1 MGGALSRVVEP
12 FFCLSP
18 EASQDLRI
26 PSLLCSQ
33 RWGPFSLLEQRS
45 YCLSDLRVSCF
56 WETEPPS
63 PVRLSQAS
71 QLRFPVFLLRLWQN
85 QSCCFWGLPH
95 GLGAGPLVWLGAPSV
110 EQQTSRMI
118 RGIAPL
124 LPSLPL
130 FLSPLHE
137 HLRVWLCGWELCLA
151 STLGLSFPTVQ

>member
-1 MGGALSRVVEP
+1 MGGALSQVVEP

-33 RWGPFSLLEQRS
+33 RWGPFSLLEQRG

-85 QSCCFWGLPH
+85 LRAAASGACRTGWA
-95 GLGAGPLVWLGAPSV
+95 LG
-110 EQQTSRMI
+110 R
-118 RGIAPL
+118 
-124 LPSLPL
+124 
-130 FLSPLHE
+130 LS
-137 HLRVWLCGWELCLA
+137 GWEPPVWSSRL
-151 STLGLSFPTVQ
+151 PV